1 MFMFTA
7 HIVYQTIAT
16 SIFDLIHLKR
26 RCRANQFLKCT
37 NNFLSYSG
45 LLLYRTVKNP
55 YVMALSKSQ
64 GKKYWFNTRT
74 GVAAFNIPPDSIAE
88 VDLTAPSVALS
99 HYCSEPDTAI

>member
-1 MFMFTA
+1 VA
-7 HIVYQTIAT
+7 
-16 SIFDLIHLKR
+16 
-26 RCRANQFLKCT
+26 KCK
-37 NNFLSYSG
+37 NNFFSYSG

-88 VDLTAPSVALS
+88 VELTTPSAALS
-99 HYCSEPDTAI
+99 RFFWIRTQQFEATKGRDSDTGSQIEAESSGS

>member
-1 MFMFTA
+1 M
-7 HIVYQTIAT
+7 VQN
-16 SIFDLIHLKR
+16 D
-26 RCRANQFLKCT
+26 
-37 NNFLSYSG
+37 FLSYSG

-88 VDLTAPSVALS
+88 VELTSPALS
-99 HYCSEPDTAI
+99 HFFSDPDTASDSKKDRDPDTGS

>member
-1 MFMFTA
+1 M
-7 HIVYQTIAT
+7 YQK
-16 SIFDLIHLKR
+16 F
-26 RCRANQFLKCT
+26 F
-37 NNFLSYSG
+37 SYSG

-88 VDLTAPSVALS
+88 VELTTPFVALS
-99 HYCSEPDTAI
+99 HYFSEPDTAIWLKKDQTGMKRILNRMPY

>member
-1 MFMFTA
+1 MYNKF
-7 HIVYQTIAT
+7 
-16 SIFDLIHLKR
+16 
-26 RCRANQFLKCT
+26 
-37 NNFLSYSG
+37 FLSYSG

-88 VDLTAPSVALS
+88 VELATPSVGLS
-99 HYCSEPDTAI
+99 HFFRILIQQFGSKRIKPELSGS

>member
-1 MFMFTA
+1 
-7 HIVYQTIAT
+7 
-16 SIFDLIHLKR
+16 
-26 RCRANQFLKCT
+26 
-37 NNFLSYSG
+37 

-88 VDLTAPSVALS
+88 VELTTPYVALS
-99 HYCSEPDTAI
+99 GVADPDLGSGAFLTPKSGIQDG